1 MKRYSFKYIF
11 LLTALLAVA
20 CSPKT
25 KRDDLKPAASQ
36 NIMEILEKDSKFS
49 TLVAALKRTE
59 LDKQLAS
66 VGPYTI
72 FAPNNEAFTATGIT
86 DINAVPVTTLTRI
99 LKYHLLNFRATSGTF
114 VPSPITVPATS
125 LPISTI
131 GFTPTDN
138 VFITWVPTVADEA
151 PSNDNFFNQQ
161 VHAYMGCLGTLSI
174 NGIKVVTPDI
184 VAVNGTIHEIGR
196 VAFPPTQNLYDYIST
211 NPDLARLKRVVDL
224 AGLSGTLSQGNYDC
238 NSTGCGA
245 YTAFLPNNAAF
256 AAAGFPDDASIG
268 SLSPA
273 DFSKLATAI
282 RYHLVSPPGLSS
294 NFITSANL
302 RMRLVFPSAVI
313 ANGQKFNSLSS
324 PSVETRRLTATVA
337 QDGRITLNTAR
348 PRTTDLFDISGKT
361 GQANN
366 AAVVRSD
373 VMLLN
378 GVAHIV
384 DRMLDLTPQP

>member
-72 FAPNNEAFTATGIT
+72 FAPNNEAFTAAGIT

-114 VPSPITVPATS
+114 VPSAVSATFA
-125 LPISTI
+125 TT

-138 VFITWVPTVADEA
+138 TFITWVPTVADEA
-151 PSNDNFFNQQ
+151 PSNDNYFNQQ

-238 NSTGCGA
+238 NGTGCGA

-282 RYHLVSPPGLSS
+282 QYHLVSPPNVGLS
-294 NFITSANL
+294 L

-324 PSVETRRLTATVA
+324 PTVETRRLTATVA

-348 PRTTDLFDISGKT
+348 PRTTDLFGISGKT